1 MDTKLKT
8 QATAITDLTFD
19 LLRCCEAKE
28 KIFAKDHG
36 LKVAEF
42 RCLRIIEPG
51 KSYSVQDL
59 ATSMH
64 LSPSRLTRIIDGLFA
79 EKLVDRIQSIED
91 RRFAKISLTAK
102 GQTLVSKL
110 KEEYADLHAEMLK
123 EKTSNER
130 DKIFEGISLMQDVVS
145 GWLDKNM

>member
-1 MDTKLKT
+1 MDTKLQA
-8 QATAITDLTFD
+8 QATAITELTFD

-51 KSYSVQDL
+51 KSYSVQEL

-123 EKTSNER
+123 EKTFNER
-130 DKIFEGISLMQDVVS
+130 EKIYDGISLMQDVVS
-145 GWLDKNM
+145 TWLEKNM

>member
-1 MDTKLKT
+1 MDTKL
-8 QATAITDLTFD
+8 QAQASAITDLTFD

-42 RCLRIIEPG
+42 RCLRIIDPG

-123 EKTSNER
+123 EKSSGER
-130 DKIFEGISLMQDVVS
+130 DKIYEGISLMQDVVS
-145 GWLDKNM
+145 HWLDRNA

>member
-1 MDTKLKT
+1 MDTKLQT
-8 QATAITDLTFD
+8 QASAITELTFD

-51 KSYSVQDL
+51 KSYSVQEL
-59 ATSMH
+59 ATAMH

-110 KEEYADLHAEMLK
+110 KEEYADLHAEMLR
-123 EKTSNER
+123 EKSAGDRE
-130 DKIFEGISLMQDVVS
+130 KIYQGISLMQDVVA
-145 GWLDKNM
+145 GWLERNG

>member
-1 MDTKLKT
+1 MDTRLKE
-8 QATAITDLTFD
+8 QATAITELTFD

-28 KIFAKDHG
+28 KLFAKDHG

-51 KSYSVQDL
+51 RSYSVQDL
-59 ATSMH
+59 ATAMH

-102 GQTLVSKL
+102 GQTLVGKL

-123 EKTSNER
+123 EKSVDER
-130 DKIFEGISLMQDVVS
+130 EKIFVGISLMREVVT
-145 GWLDKNM
+145 GWLERNE

>member
-79 EKLVDRIQSIED
+79 EKLVDRIESIED
-91 RRFAKISLTAK
+91 RRFAKISLTAI